1 MESKLWI
8 SKKRGDE
15 KWRERWKGCGVS
27 KGEYLEDL
35 LEEKGKDGGKEAR
48 KYEKG
53 SSMCS
58 KEGTIAVKTRR
69 YSIL

>member
-1 MESKLWI
+1 MN
-8 SKKRGDE
+8 KKRGDE
-15 KWRERWKGCGVS
+15 KWRERWTGRGVRDNIW
-27 KGEYLEDL
+27 KM
-35 LEEKGKDGGKEAR
+35 LEEKGKDGLKEAR